1 MAYLSKGST
10 STYANAYEAS
20 GAQPEAASPVKKEKF
35 ALKIFSP
42 YETYYQGEAVS
53 LSAGN
58 ETGSFDIL
66 AGHVNF
72 FTLISGGKVRV
83 ETGFQR
89 LEFPVSRGILR
100 VHGDTVTLFANV

>member
-10 STYANAYEAS
+10 STYGAAYATQA
-20 GAQPEAASPVKKEKF
+20 GVQPDGTKRF
-35 ALKIFSP
+35 RLKIFSP

-53 LSAGN
+53 LTAQN
-58 ETGSFDIL
+58 ATGPFDVL

-72 FTLISGGKVRV
+72 FTLVSGGRIRV

-89 LEFPVSRGILR
+89 LEFPISRGILR
-100 VHGDTVTLFANV
+100 VTGDNVTLFADV